1 MSQWKPLGLI
11 ASGRMRDSLLLRRP
25 ALCRFLGPVAAAD
38 ARLASRYANTL
49 RAGQPARP
57 AELRSC
63 GLILVQAG
71 PADLGR
77 VLPLLRAAAPSRD
90 SCLALLSAE
99 LDSSALEEFRAA
111 GARVCS
117 VAAAPAA
124 ARDLVVLEG
133 DAAAIRRA
141 RPWLEEAHLRCLEL
155 KPRTKPLFLLGLQ
168 AVSGLLPPLLD
179 AAMRSLRAAGLPA
192 AEARRMLRF
201 LAESAVRSFVAHGR
215 KGWENPAAPARL
227 PVLERQLEAAMAQSP
242 PLVAFQQALLRAVA
256 EFYGQ
261 PSAEPPQ
268 AGEES
273 RVVRFP
279 ASITKV

>member
-155 KPRTKPLFLLGLQ
+155 KP
-168 AVSGLLPPLLD
+168 PLLD